1 MARVN
6 KFLKMAGGGEV
17 KESYRKADGDLLT

>member
-1 MARVN
+1 VN

-17 KESYRKADGDLLT
+17 KKSYREADGDLL

>member
-17 KESYRKADGDLLT
+17 KKSYREADGDLL